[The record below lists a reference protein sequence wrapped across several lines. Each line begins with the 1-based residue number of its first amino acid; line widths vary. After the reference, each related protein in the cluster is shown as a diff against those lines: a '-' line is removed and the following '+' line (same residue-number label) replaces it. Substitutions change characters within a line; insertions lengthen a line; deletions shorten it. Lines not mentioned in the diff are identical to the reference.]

1 MIDGQFPM
9 VVGARGA
16 PLFPGDAWSAS
27 AIGNWSLAIAGVAA
41 AAAAAVA
48 APARAFTFDS
58 CGPDCHPRWAR
69 GEIRLYANAEA
80 GDCDLAAMGRAI
92 ARWNVALDRVG
103 VGVRIVLAG
112 RTTTYGLR
120 RDGVSS
126 VSLLVKRWPREPRL
140 FGWTS
145 TWWRGDRIVE
155 ADIAFNLRHHRFRCD
170 IPERRGPV
178 ASLEQEMMHEL
189 GHVLGL
195 GHARTGIMK
204 PEGYG
209 TAVDP
214 DAMEG
219 LRVLYGR

>member
-1 MIDGQFPM
+1 MANFQWWW
-9 VVGARGA
+9 ARVARRFFLEMRGTPP
-16 PLFPGDAWSAS
+16 PL

-41 AAAAAVA
+41 AAVAAVA
-48 APARAFTFDS
+48 ALAGAFTFDS
-58 CGPDCHPRWAR
+58 CGPNCHPRWAR

-92 ARWNVALDRVG
+92 ARWNAALDRAG
-103 VGVRIVLAG
+103 AGVRMVLAG
-112 RTTTYGLR
+112 RTPNYGLR
-120 RDGVSS
+120 QNGVSS
-126 VSLLVKRWPREPRL
+126 VSLLVRGWARNRRD

-155 ADIAFNLRHHRFRCD
+155 GDIIFNLQYHRFRCD
-170 IPERRGPV
+170 IPARRGTV
-178 ASLEQEMMHEL
+178 ASLEQEMTHEL

-204 PEGYG
+204 PDGYG

-214 DAMEG
+214 DAIEG